1 MTSRPDAALDDTVV
15 AVPRAPERPVGV
27 DLDDTRPRGAAV
39 PAAPDAAPAEPADPP
54 AASAATGSGIEA
66 AAAPATDAAGA
77 DAAEDAAPA
86 APALVVEL
94 PDGRRLDLDRPVY
107 LGRRPR
113 APRVEDPDAVLLVEL
128 PSPGRELSSTHLELR
143 VVGGVVVASDLR
155 STNGSTVAVP
165 GSAPRRL
172 HGGDAAVLPAD
183 AVVDLGEGN
192 VLRIRSRA

>member
-27 DLDDTRPRGAAV
+27 DLDDTRPRGAAL
-39 PAAPDAAPAEPADPP
+39 PAVPDAGPAEPADPT
-54 AASAATGSGIEA
+54 AASAATGSDSAG
-66 AAAPATDAAGA
+66 AAPATDAAGA
-77 DAAEDAAPA
+77 DVAEDAAPA

>member
-1 MTSRPDAALDDTVV
+1 MISRPDAALDDTVV

-27 DLDDTRPRGAAV
+27 DVDDTRPRGAAL
-39 PAAPDAAPAEPADPP
+39 PAAPDAGPVPDAP
-54 AASAATGSGIEA
+54 AASVATASDSA
-66 AAAPATDAAGA
+66 VAAAPATDARGV

-86 APALVVEL
+86 ARALVVEL

-113 APRVEDPDAVLLVEL
+113 APRVEGPDAVLLVEL

-143 VVGGVVVASDLR
+143 VVGGVVVATDLR